1 MAQLHSI
8 GASIVLGAVVV
19 TGLAAILIAMRGG
32 SPWTNRLRIVL
43 TVVISLQVLA
53 GLVLLATAVRPRES
67 LHLLYGLA
75 ALAILPL
82 AGTFASEAPP
92 RPRAWVLAVACLIL
106 LVVAWR
112 LASTG

>member
-1 MAQLHSI
+1 MPQLHGA
-8 GASIVLGAVVV
+8 GASIVLGAVVA
-19 TGLAAILIAMRGG
+19 TGLAAILIAIRGG
-32 SPWTNRLRIVL
+32 SPWTDRLRIGL
-43 TVVISLQVLA
+43 TVIIGLQVLT
-53 GLVLLATAVRPRES
+53 GLALFVTGIRPGES
-67 LHLLYGLA
+67 LHLVYGLA

-92 RPRAWVLAVACLIL
+92 RPRAWVLAAACLIL

>member
-1 MAQLHSI
+1 MPQLHSV
-8 GASIVLGAVVV
+8 GASVVLASVVV
-19 TGLAAILIAMRGG
+19 TGLAAVLIAMRGG
-32 SPWTNRLRIVL
+32 SPWTDRLRIGL
-43 TVVISLQVLA
+43 TVVIGLQILA
-53 GLVLLATAVRPRES
+53 GLAPFATAARPRET

-92 RPRAWVLAVACLIL
+92 RPRAWVLAAACLII

-112 LASTG
+112 LSSTG